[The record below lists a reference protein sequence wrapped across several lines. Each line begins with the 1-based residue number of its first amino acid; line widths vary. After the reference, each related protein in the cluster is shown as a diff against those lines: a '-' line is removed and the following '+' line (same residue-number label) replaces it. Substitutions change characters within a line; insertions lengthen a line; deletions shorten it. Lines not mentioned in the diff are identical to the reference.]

1 MPVSFLNDEQERRYG
16 RYAREPSSEQLA
28 RFFHLDD
35 ADRDVIDRRRSD
47 HMRLGFAL
55 QLCTARFVGAFL
67 NDPTEAPPGAVAAL
81 ARQLGVTDPM
91 SLARYAASERRYDH
105 TAEIRSRYGYRDF
118 SDPVHQ
124 WRLMRWLYAL
134 CWTGTDR
141 PTALFDQATA
151 WLVTHKVLLPGAS
164 VLERTVARVR
174 FRASSRLWRL
184 LAARIT
190 PEQKARLD
198 ALLVVPAGG
207 RQSPLD
213 RLRSGPTLQSTVEL
227 ARAVERL
234 DEVRKLTAGL
244 PRTDRLPKTRVLA
257 LARFAGAAKAQAV
270 ARLGPCV

>member
-184 LAARIT
+184 LAAMIT

-227 ARAVERL
+227 ARASLGGYLEGFYNHKRPHSSL
-234 DEVRKLTAGL
+234 DRVTPDQAYFQNL
-244 PRTDRLPKTRVLA
+244 PQLA
-257 LARFAGAAKAQAV
+257 AA
-270 ARLGPCV
+270 